1 MRQKILQLSKRPFIR
16 NVAALTSGTAASQ
29 AIAMA
34 FSPLITRLYG
44 PEAYGILGVFMSIAG
59 IMGAIAAMSYP
70 IAIVLPRS
78 DADALGLAHLSM
90 YIAIVMSL
98 FVAVIL
104 FYFGPEIVNLINIK
118 EILTFMYLIPV
129 FMLISALS
137 EVVSQ
142 WLIRQK
148 AFMLI
153 AKVTIWQ
160 TLLMST
166 IKTGLGFVHPTAAVL
181 VVTNTLSGLLS
192 AAMML
197 LGLHKTHTK
206 CRKVS
211 VPQPSSWAL
220 AKRHRDFPL
229 LRAPQILLNAVSH
242 SLPVVMLA
250 IYFGPAAAG
259 FYSIAFA
266 VLAMPA
272 ALIGSSFMQV
282 FYPRINEAINRG
294 EDVKALIVKAT
305 AGLALSG
312 ALPFAAV
319 IAGGPMLFDFV
330 FGSEWRMAGRYAQL
344 LSIWLFFQCINKP
357 AVSAI
362 PALQLQRGLLI
373 YELFSSGTKVLALYL
388 GYFFFESDIAAIA
401 LFSASGV
408 VAYVWLILWVIIN
421 SGKIATKLQPN
432 QA

>member
-16 NVAALTSGTAASQ
+16 NVAAVTSGTAASQ

-44 PEAYGILGVFMSIAG
+44 PETYGILGVFMSIAG
-59 IMGAIAAMSYP
+59 IMGAIAAMTYP

-98 FVAVIL
+98 FVTVIL
-104 FYFGPEIVNLINIK
+104 FCFGPEILNLLNVK
-118 EILTFMYLIPV
+118 EISTFMYLIPV
-129 FMLISALS
+129 FMLISAVS
-137 EVVSQ
+137 EVVGQ
-142 WLIRQK
+142 WSIRKK
-148 AFMLI
+148 AFMLT
-153 AKVTIWQ
+153 AKVTLWQ

-192 AAMML
+192 AAMLL
-197 LGLHKTHTK
+197 LGLRKTHTG
-206 CRKVS
+206 CQKVS
-211 VPQPSSWAL
+211 ETQPSSWAL

-250 IYFGPAAAG
+250 TYFGPVAAG

-272 ALIGSSFMQV
+272 ALIGGSAMQV
-282 FYPRINEAINRG
+282 FYPRINKAIDRG
-294 EDVKALIVKAT
+294 EDAKALIVKAT

-319 IAGGPMLFDFV
+319 IAAGPMLFGFV
-330 FGSEWRMAGRYAQL
+330 FGSEWRMAGCYAQL
-344 LSIWLFFQCINKP
+344 LSIWLFFQYINKP

-362 PALQLQRGLLI
+362 PALRLQRGLLI
-373 YELFSSGTKVLALYL
+373 YELFSSGAKVLALYL
-388 GYFFFESDIAAIA
+388 GYFFFESDVAAIA
-401 LFSASGV
+401 LFSAFGV
-408 VAYVWLILWVIIN
+408 VAYVWLILWVIIK
-421 SGKIATKLQPN
+421 SGKLATKSQPN